1 MELIDF
7 LRQTQNEIRKE
18 YQTAQPGV
26 ESPFPELIFT
36 EIIMR
41 HMADI
46 GMTFDD
52 AETCHFMAKV
62 SDTMC
67 VSAAMP
73 SLKMAIN

>member
-1 MELIDF
+1 MEIIDF

-18 YQTAQPGV
+18 YQDQMAQPGV

-36 EIIMR
+36 DIVMR

-62 SDTMC
+62 SGHN
-67 VSAAMP
+67 VRLSGYAF
-73 SLKMAIN
+73 